1 MTIKLPANVLSF
13 AAGDTTLFDNFTDYW
28 NQYRSEHGERK
39 FSYRTTDKE
48 GKPISFEEKEKAI
61 NGLLLKEISKRANF
75 DINSVPLEQAVTHPM
90 VAWAAANIVSQMIDA
105 VLPSTMV
112 EGTQAYAEIRTL
124 GYGETGVFDIMFR
137 DLFPVTKVGRGAA
150 MREAEMHK
158 GFERQ
163 VTLNPE
169 GHEITVGVSLF
180 RVLSGQESLAK
191 FTTRAIRSLETEL
204 TKDIYNALVAGMA
217 YLSTDATTG
226 LQFTGYSQENLTK
239 CAQRVQAYSGG
250 AKAIVMGT
258 KLALANVLPTTDTNY
273 RYDLDS
279 PYVTLGYVKTLAG
292 VDTFEI
298 PQIADW
304 PTPFSTFI
312 SDSDLWVIAPSTDKL
327 VKCVIGGATIS
338 NVTGTFDSAMLM
350 QNATFIKNWKAGC
363 VTSAVA
369 GRITL

>member
-1 MTIKLPANVLSF
+1 MTIIKLPANVLSF
-13 AAGDTTLFDNFTDYW
+13 AAGDTTLFDNFIDYW
-28 NQYRSEHGERK
+28 NHYCSEYGTKK
-39 FSYRTTDKE
+39 FSYKTTDKE
-48 GKPISFEEKEKAI
+48 GNPISFEEKEKAI
-61 NGLLLKEISKRANF
+61 NGLLIKEISKRANF
-75 DINSVPLEQAVTHPM
+75 DVNSIPLEQAVTHPM

-180 RVLSGQESLAK
+180 RVLSNQESLAK
-191 FTTRAIRSLETEL
+191 FTTRAIRSLETEM
-204 TKDIYNALVAGMA
+204 TKDIYTAFVAAMGS
-217 YLSTDATTG
+217 LSTDATTG

-239 CAQRVQAYSGG
+239 CAQRVQSFSGG
-250 AKAIVMGT
+250 AKPIVMGT
-258 KLALANVLPTTDTNY
+258 KVALAKVLPDDANY
-273 RYDLDS
+273 RFDIDS
-279 PYVTLGYVKTLAG
+279 PYVTLGYVRTLAG

-298 PQIADW
+298 PQVADW
-304 PTPFSTFI
+304 TSPFSTYI
-312 SDSDLWVIAPSTDKL
+312 SDSDLWVIAPSTDKII
-327 VKCVIGGATIS
+327 KCVIGGATIS

-350 QNATFIKNWKAGC
+350 QNATFIKNWKAGFAS
-363 VTSAVA
+363 SALG